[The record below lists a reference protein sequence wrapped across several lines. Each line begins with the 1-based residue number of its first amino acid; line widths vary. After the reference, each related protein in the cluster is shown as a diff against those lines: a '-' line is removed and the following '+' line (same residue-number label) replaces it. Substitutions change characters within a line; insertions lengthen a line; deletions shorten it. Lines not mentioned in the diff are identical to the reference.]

1 MGEER
6 PPARIAGKPT
16 WLISELSQLSH
27 RLLTGKLA
35 TAGSR
40 GYHARLL
47 AALEEFGPLSQAS
60 LGRHTGLDPSDVV
73 AALND
78 LAARGFVSRSRDPAD
93 ARRNIVTLTAA
104 GAGHLEVL
112 DRLLGEVQD
121 ELLAPLSAPERAEF
135 TRLLARL
142 LDHRLQA
149 GPDESAV
156 RRPGR
161 DRDRHARSDQARRA
175 AAR

>member
-6 PPARIAGKPT
+6 LPARIAGKPS
-16 WLISELSQLSH
+16 WLISEVSRLSH
-27 RLLTGKLA
+27 QLLTDKLG

-47 AALEEFGPLSQAS
+47 AALDEFGPLSQAS

-78 LAARGFVSRSRDPAD
+78 LTARGLVSRSRDPAD
-93 ARRNIVTLTAA
+93 ARRNIVTLTAP
-104 GAGHLEVL
+104 GAEHLELL

-121 ELLAPLSAPERAEF
+121 ELLAPLSAPERAE
-135 TRLLARL
+135 LVRL
-142 LDHRLQA
+142 LDRMLDRGLPASPGEAA
-149 GPDESAV
+149 G
-156 RRPGR
+156 RRP
-161 DRDRHARSDQARRA
+161 DRAGTSR
-175 AAR
+175 

>member
-1 MGEER
+1 VDEER
-6 PPARIAGKPT
+6 WPARIAGKPT
-16 WLISELSQLSH
+16 WLISEVSRLSR

-35 TAGSR
+35 AAGSR

-73 AALND
+73 AALSD
-78 LAARGFVSRSRDPAD
+78 LTARGLVARFPDPAD

-104 GAGHLEVL
+104 GAEHLEVL

-121 ELLAPLSAPERAEF
+121 ELLAPLSAPERAELV
-135 TRLLARL
+135 RLLGRVADRL
-142 LDHRLQA
+142 A
-149 GPDESAV
+149 
-156 RRPGR
+156 
-161 DRDRHARSDQARRA
+161 
-175 AAR
+175 

>member
-6 PPARIAGKPT
+6 PPARIARKPT
-16 WLISELSQLSH
+16 WLIGEVSRLSH
-27 RLLTGKLA
+27 QLLTGKLA

-47 AALEEFGPLSQAS
+47 AALDEFGPLSQAS

-73 AALND
+73 AALNH
-78 LAARGFVSRSRDPAD
+78 LTARGFVSRLPDPTD

-104 GAGHLEVL
+104 GAEHLEVL

-121 ELLAPLSAPERAEF
+121 ELLAPLSAPERAE
-135 TRLLARL
+135 LVRL
-142 LDHRLQA
+142 LDRLL
-149 GPDESAV
+149 
-156 RRPGR
+156 
-161 DRDRHARSDQARRA
+161 DR
-175 AAR
+175 

>member
-16 WLISELSQLSH
+16 WLIGEVSRLSH
-27 RLLTGKLA
+27 QLLTDKLA

-47 AALEEFGPLSQAS
+47 AALDEFGPLSQAS

-78 LAARGFVSRSRDPAD
+78 LTAGGFVSRLPDPAD

-104 GAGHLEVL
+104 GAEHLDVL

-121 ELLAPLSAPERAEF
+121 ELLAPLSAPERAELV
-135 TRLLARL
+135 RLLGRM
-142 LDHRLQA
+142 LDR
-149 GPDESAV
+149 
-156 RRPGR
+156 
-161 DRDRHARSDQARRA
+161 
-175 AAR
+175 